1 MPPLMSGL
9 HVLFTG
15 FVNLLVLLINLLIA
29 LWVYQDSSR
38 RYPPGSLA
46 PFVWGIA
53 ALIGGLLV
61 VILYLLVRPPERR

>member
-1 MPPLMSGL
+1 MPLMGGL
-9 HVLFTG
+9 HVFFAGLL
-15 FVNLLVLLINLLIA
+15 NLLVLVINLLIA
-29 LWVYQDSSR
+29 FWVYRDSSR

-46 PFVWGIA
+46 PLIWGIA